1 MSYFSWCVYDARF
14 NERVLIALQL
24 PKDNSLPPVVWHWI
38 PWFGSAAGYGEDPIK
53 FFFDCKEKVC
63 MHAPPR
69 CALLTGV
76 QYGNVFTFILMG
88 RRVTVALTPAGNNF
102 IMGGK
107 HTTFSAEDVYT
118 VRNRTLFL

>member
-1 MSYFSWCVYDARF
+1 MHFS
-14 NERVLIALQL
+14 Q
-24 PKDNSLPPVVWHWI
+24 H
-38 PWFGSAAGYGEDPIK
+38 GT
-53 FFFDCKEKVC
+53 
-63 MHAPPR
+63 
-69 CALLTGV
+69 LLTHHI

-118 VRNRTLFL
+118 VCPLPCLICIFLRVL

>member
-1 MSYFSWCVYDARF
+1 MEHLHRHS
-14 NERVLIALQL
+14 
-24 PKDNSLPPVVWHWI
+24 
-38 PWFGSAAGYGEDPIK
+38 GSAAAYGEDPIK
-53 FFFDCKEKVC
+53 FFFNCKEKVRRFSSLH
-63 MHAPPR
+63 MTR
-69 CALLTGV
+69 SQRINL

-118 VRNRTLFL
+118 VSSLVFLTGVFLRVFSI